1 MSDETKEDS
10 PVAFNTFE
18 LKSSQ
23 TVLKANTRQVG
34 EQVEVEVYKGPN
46 GLGFTISSRD
56 TLTNDASPLII
67 NRIIPGGSASH
78 SDLKIGD
85 R

>member
-1 MSDETKEDS
+1 MSDETKDES
-10 PVAFNTFE
+10 PALFNTFE

-34 EQVEVEVYKGPN
+34 EQVEVQVYKGQH

-56 TLTNDASPLII
+56 TLTNDVSPIII
-67 NRIIPGGSASH
+67 NRIIPGGSASQ
-78 SDLKIGD
+78 SNLKIGD